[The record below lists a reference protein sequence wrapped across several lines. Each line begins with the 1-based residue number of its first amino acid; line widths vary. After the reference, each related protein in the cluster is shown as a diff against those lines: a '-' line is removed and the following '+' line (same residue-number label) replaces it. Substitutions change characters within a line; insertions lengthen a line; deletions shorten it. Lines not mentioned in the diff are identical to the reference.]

1 MINMWIVGV
10 TVDNRESRDP
20 GDDPRQEET
29 GVARVSALGGRA
41 ALPGFAGRRG
51 QRTSQIPPC
60 PTADSVTAR
69 LDPHRSE
76 NPIT

>member
-1 MINMWIVGV
+1 MINLWIVGGA
-10 TVDNRESRDP
+10 VDNHEIPAS

>member
-10 TVDNRESRDP
+10 AVDNQEIQQS

-29 GVARVSALGGRA
+29 GVARVSALGGWA
-41 ALPGFAGRRG
+41 VLPGFAGRRG

-60 PTADSVTAR
+60 PTADSVTTR
-69 LDPHRSE
+69 LDLHRSG